1 VKLAMKKNARNYRSI
16 VIVGLCI
23 LVFYILLTDVFSVLS
38 SFLFPSIFKVVQ
50 LIPQYIGQLFIG
62 LRSSLYLL
70 VTAFVLAV
78 VCAISVGTLIGLKSG
93 LRKTVTP
100 YINAASA
107 IPVPLM
113 TPYAINLFP
122 TFKIASIFLIWLA
135 AFWVILGTTIGAVM
149 SIDKRYLEN
158 AATLEM
164 PGMEKLFK
172 VILPAASPSILVG
185 CSIALILSFMMLAVA
200 EMFGATAGMAYF
212 VQYYSD
218 FARFD
223 VVMLGF
229 LFTAAVLV
237 LIMYIFDKI
246 KHRILHW
253 TINN

>member
-1 VKLAMKKNARNYRSI
+1 MLKVIKDYGSI
-16 VIVGLCI
+16 ILIGVCI
-23 LVFYILLTDVFSVLS
+23 LIGYILLTDGFAVLS
-38 SFLFPSIFKVVQ
+38 SFLFPSIFDVLK
-50 LIPQYIGQLFIG
+50 LIPEYINQLFAG
-62 LRSSLYLL
+62 LKSSLYLL
-70 VTAFVLAV
+70 VTAYVLAL
-78 VCAISVGTLIGLKSG
+78 VCAIALGTLIGLKSG
-93 LRKTVTP
+93 LRKNATP
-100 YINAASA
+100 YINAFSA
-107 IPVPLM
+107 IPVPLL

-122 TFKIASIFLIWLA
+122 TFKAASIFLIWLA

-164 PGMEKLFK
+164 PGLEKLFR
-172 VILPAASPSILVG
+172 VILPAASPAILVG
-185 CSIALILSFMMLAVA
+185 CSVALTLSFMMLAVA
-200 EMFGATAGMAYF
+200 EMFGASSGMAYF

-223 VVMLGF
+223 LVMLGF

-237 LIMYIFDKI
+237 FIMYIFDKI

>member
-1 VKLAMKKNARNYRSI
+1 MVNNLKNNAGVI
-16 VIVGLCI
+16 VIGICI
-23 LVFYILLTDVFSVLS
+23 LLGYILLSDGFRVLS
-38 SFLFPSIFKVVQ
+38 SFLFPSIFDVVK
-50 LIPQYIGQLFIG
+50 LIPDYTSLLFTG
-62 LRSSLYLL
+62 LKSSLYLL
-70 VTAFVLAV
+70 VTAYVLAV
-78 VCAISVGTLIGLKSG
+78 VSAIALGTLIGLKSG
-93 LRKTVTP
+93 LRKNATP
-100 YINAASA
+100 YINAFSA
-107 IPVPLM
+107 VPVPLL

-122 TFKIASIFLIWLA
+122 TFKAASIFLIWLA

-164 PGMEKLFK
+164 PKLEKLFR
-172 VILPAASPSILVG
+172 VILPAASPAILVG
-185 CSIALILSFMMLAVA
+185 CSIALTLSFMMLAVA

-223 VVMLGF
+223 LVMLGF
-229 LFTAAVLV
+229 LFTATILV
-237 LIMYIFDKI
+237 SIMFIFDKI